1 MKGKIFIHKLKKIAS
16 VRWLLLTIVLFA
28 TIGYHLEI
36 PLPTVETIDTEC
48 PQVLVTGENGQLY
61 YEESKCKDAKRLIVA
76 NAALNIIIWLLVALI
91 LDHFI
96 FRLVLGRNN
105 HLI

>member
-1 MKGKIFIHKLKKIAS
+1 MGGKIFFHKLKKIVS
-16 VRWLLLTIVLFA
+16 LRWILLTIVLFA
-28 TIGYHLEI
+28 TIGYHFNI
-36 PLPTVETIDTEC
+36 PLPTVETTDVEC
-48 PQVLVTGENGQLY
+48 PQVLVTGDNGQVY
-61 YEESKCKDAKRLIVA
+61 YEESMCGDAKKLLVVNTAVNIVV
-76 NAALNIIIWLLVALI
+76 WLLVALI